1 MVTIKKKPCLAVD
14 NLNPFRHKDDF
25 IMTFSTPGR
34 KTIPFIF
41 LLLMILTLGWFNLVN
56 AEPNKRV
63 LVFAAASTTNAVDE
77 IGQLFSQ
84 KKQGRFIPSFASSST
99 LAKQIAAGAPAN
111 IYISANPKWMNYLDG
126 KNLVE
131 KGTRCD
137 ILGNTIVLITPSA
150 SNLTLD
156 IHPGFSLLNVLGNER
171 ISMGDPDHVPA
182 GIYGKQALITL
193 GAWDEIASRV
203 VRAKDVRTALVFV
216 EREEVPLGLVYATDA
231 AITDKVRVA
240 GMFPEDSHPPI
251 TYQAAIVRGNSTQ
264 TAIAFLEF
272 LKSPDAGQIFEKFG
286 FSVK

>member
-1 MVTIKKKPCLAVD
+1 VNT
-14 NLNPFRHKDDF
+14 LNPFRHKDDF

-34 KTIPFIF
+34 RTIPIIS
-41 LLLMILTLGWFNLVN
+41 LLLMILTLGCFNLVT
-56 AEPNKRV
+56 AEPNKKV

-77 IGQLFSQ
+77 IGQLFAQ
-84 KKQGRFIPSFASSST
+84 KKLSKFIPSFASSST

-111 IYISANPKWMNYLDG
+111 VYISANPKWMSYLDK

-137 ILGNTIVLITPSA
+137 ILGNAIVLITPSA
-150 SNLTLD
+150 SDLKID
-156 IHPGFSLLNVLGNER
+156 IHPGFSLLNVLGNEK

-193 GAWDEIASRV
+193 GAWDEIASKV

-216 EREEVPLGLVYATDA
+216 ERGEVPLGLVYTTDA
-231 AITDKVRVA
+231 AITAKVRVA
-240 GMFPEDSHPPI
+240 GVFPEDSHPPI
-251 TYQAAIVRGNSTQ
+251 TYQAAIVKGNSTQ
-264 TAIAFLEF
+264 TALAFLEF
-272 LKSPDAGQIFEKFG
+272 LKSPDARQVFEKFG